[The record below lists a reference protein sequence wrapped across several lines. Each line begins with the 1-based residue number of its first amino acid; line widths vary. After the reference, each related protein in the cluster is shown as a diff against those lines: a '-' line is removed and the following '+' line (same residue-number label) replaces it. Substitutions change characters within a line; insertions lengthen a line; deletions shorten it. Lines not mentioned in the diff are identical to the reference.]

1 MTLFAGRHVSLW
13 STGMYMPERVLTNAD
28 LEKIVDT
35 SDAWI
40 RERSGICQRHI
51 AAPDEQTSDLAAR
64 AGRDALARAGVSPE
78 ELDMIIVATNSPDT
92 IFPGVAPKVQGL
104 LGATKAGA
112 FDVQAGCTSCVYALT
127 NAVAGVASGLWD
139 KVLVIG
145 AEALS
150 RFIDWQDR
158 NTCVLFGDGA
168 GACVIAP
175 QRPGDGR
182 FLAAALRADGNKHD
196 LITLPA
202 GGSAMP
208 ASEESVAGKQHFVH
222 MKGHEVFRFVNREL
236 PPFLADFCADT
247 GVAPEKVD
255 WWIFHQANLRI
266 IEGVLRRLGVGGE
279 RTVVNL
285 DRYGNT
291 SSATVFLAL
300 HEALMDGRIHSGH
313 RVVLHSFGSGMTFG
327 ALFLEM

>member
-28 LEKIVDT
+28 LEKLVDT

-40 RERSGICQRHI
+40 QERSGICRRHI
-51 AAPDEQTSDLAAR
+51 AAPNEQTSDLAAR
-64 AGRDALARAGVSPE
+64 AGRDALSRAGISPE

-104 LGATKAGA
+104 LGASKAGA

-168 GACVIAP
+168 GACVVAP
-175 QRPGDGR
+175 QRSGDGR
-182 FLAAALRADGNKHD
+182 FLSAALRADGTKSD

-202 GGSAMP
+202 GGTSMP
-208 ASEESVAGKQHFVH
+208 ASEESLAGKQHFVH
-222 MKGHEVFRFVNREL
+222 MKGNEVFRFVNREL
-236 PPFLADFCADT
+236 PPFLTDFCAAT
-247 GVAPEKVD
+247 GVSTEQVD

-266 IEGVLRRLGVGGE
+266 IEGVLRRLGIAEE
-279 RTVVNL
+279 RAVVNL

-300 HEALMDGRIHSGH
+300 HEALADGRIHSGH
-313 RVVLHSFGSGMTFG
+313 KVVLNSFGAGMTFG
-327 ALFLEM
+327 ALLLEM